1 MKAKAA
7 MEQTIH
13 GTSGLRPSI
22 SCQNRPMAVTLPFV
36 ADNVDRALLAE
47 LQRDGRQ
54 SVAELARRVH
64 MSNSAVAERI
74 RRLEEAGVIAGYRA
88 VVDPDR
94 LGYGIL
100 AFLRLRYPSSQYQ
113 PLHDLLADIPE
124 VVEAHHVTGDDC
136 FILKVVA
143 TSMRHL
149 EQVSGRVG
157 TLGSV
162 TTSVSYSSPFPT
174 RPIVP
179 PGE

>member
-1 MKAKAA
+1 
-7 MEQTIH
+7 
-13 GTSGLRPSI
+13 
-22 SCQNRPMAVTLPFV
+22 MAVTSPFV
-36 ADNVDRALLAE
+36 ADAVDRALLAE

-54 SVAELARRVH
+54 SIAELARTVH

-74 RRLEEAGVIAGYRA
+74 RRLEQAGVVSGYRA
-88 VVDPDR
+88 VVDPER

-100 AFLRLRYPSSQYQ
+100 AFLRLRYPSSQYK

-162 TTSVSYSSPFPT
+162 TTSVSYSSPVPA
-174 RPIVP
+174 RGIVP
-179 PGE
+179 PTE

>member
-1 MKAKAA
+1 
-7 MEQTIH
+7 
-13 GTSGLRPSI
+13 
-22 SCQNRPMAVTLPFV
+22 MAVNPPFEV
-36 ADNVDRALLAE
+36 DPVDRSLLAE

-54 SVAELARRVH
+54 SIAELARTVH
-64 MSNSAVAERI
+64 MSGSAVAERV

-88 VVDPDR
+88 LVDPER

-100 AFLRLRYPSSQYQ
+100 AFLRLRYPSSVYT
-113 PLHDLLADIPE
+113 PLHDLLAETPE

-149 EQVSGRVG
+149 ERVSGKVG

-162 TTSVSYSSPFPT
+162 TTSIAYSSPFPT
-174 RPIVP
+174 RAIEP
-179 PGE
+179 PHDR

>member
-1 MKAKAA
+1 M
-7 MEQTIH
+7 TV
-13 GTSGLRPSI
+13 TSTFAVDSTDRSI
-22 SCQNRPMAVTLPFV
+22 
-36 ADNVDRALLAE
+36 LAE

-54 SVAELARRVH
+54 SIAELARTVH
-64 MSNSAVAERI
+64 MSNSAVAERV
-74 RRLEEAGVIAGYRA
+74 RRLEEAGVITGYRA
-88 VVDPDR
+88 VIDPER

-100 AFLRLRYPSSQYQ
+100 AYLRLRYPSSQYK
-113 PLHDLLADIPE
+113 PLHDLLAEIPE

-149 EQVSGRVG
+149 EQISGRVG

-174 RPIVP
+174 RTIVP
-179 PGE
+179 PQP

>member
-1 MKAKAA
+1 M
-7 MEQTIH
+7 TV
-13 GTSGLRPSI
+13 TSTFAVDSTDRSI
-22 SCQNRPMAVTLPFV
+22 
-36 ADNVDRALLAE
+36 LAE

-54 SVAELARRVH
+54 SIAELARTVH
-64 MSNSAVAERI
+64 MSNSAVAERV
-74 RRLEEAGVIAGYRA
+74 RRLEEAGVITGYRA
-88 VVDPDR
+88 VIDPER

-100 AFLRLRYPSSQYQ
+100 AYLRLRYPSSKYK

-149 EQVSGRVG
+149 EQISGRVG

-174 RPIVP
+174 RTIVP
-179 PGE
+179 PQP

>member
-1 MKAKAA
+1 M
-7 MEQTIH
+7 TV
-13 GTSGLRPSI
+13 TSTFAVDSTDRSI
-22 SCQNRPMAVTLPFV
+22 
-36 ADNVDRALLAE
+36 LAE

-54 SVAELARRVH
+54 SIAELARTVH
-64 MSNSAVAERI
+64 MSNSAVAERV
-74 RRLEEAGVIAGYRA
+74 RRLEEAGVITGYRA
-88 VVDPDR
+88 VIDPER

-100 AFLRLRYPSSQYQ
+100 AYLRLRYPSSQYK
-113 PLHDLLADIPE
+113 PLHDLLAEIPE

-149 EQVSGRVG
+149 EQISGRVG

-174 RPIVP
+174 RTIVP
-179 PGE
+179 PQS

>member
-1 MKAKAA
+1 MGS
-7 MEQTIH
+7 EQTIH
-13 GTSGLRPSI
+13 GIRTPTPRFP
-22 SCQNRPMAVTLPFV
+22 CQNRAMTVNPPFE
-36 ADNVDRALLAE
+36 ADAVDRTLLAE

-54 SVAELARRVH
+54 SVAELARTVH

-74 RRLEEAGVIAGYRA
+74 RRLEEAGVISGYRA
-88 VVDPDR
+88 VVDPER

-100 AFLRLRYPSSQYQ
+100 AFLRLRYPSSQYT
-113 PLHDLLADIPE
+113 PLHELLAVTPE

-149 EQVSGRVG
+149 EQVSGTIG

-162 TTSVSYSSPFPT
+162 TTSIAYSSTVPT
-174 RPIVP
+174 RPIAP
-179 PGE
+179 PSHGPA

>member
-1 MKAKAA
+1 M
-7 MEQTIH
+7 TV
-13 GTSGLRPSI
+13 TS
-22 SCQNRPMAVTLPFV
+22 PFV
-36 ADNVDRALLAE
+36 ADTVDRALLAE

-54 SVAELARRVH
+54 SITELARTVH
-64 MSNSAVAERI
+64 MSNSAVAERV
-74 RRLEEAGVIAGYRA
+74 RRMEEAGVIQGYRA
-88 VVDPDR
+88 VVDPER

-100 AFLRLRYPSSQYQ
+100 AFLRLRYPSSVYK
-113 PLHDLLADIPE
+113 PLHDLLAETPE

-149 EQVSGRVG
+149 EQVSGKVG

-174 RPIVP
+174 RAIAAPN
-179 PGE
+179 E

>member
-1 MKAKAA
+1 M
-7 MEQTIH
+7 TV
-13 GTSGLRPSI
+13 TSTFAVDSTDRSI
-22 SCQNRPMAVTLPFV
+22 
-36 ADNVDRALLAE
+36 LAE

-54 SVAELARRVH
+54 SIAELARAVH
-64 MSNSAVAERI
+64 MSNSAVAERV
-74 RRLEEAGVIAGYRA
+74 RRLEEAGVITGYRA
-88 VVDPDR
+88 VVDPER

-100 AFLRLRYPSSQYQ
+100 AYLRLRYPSSQYK

-149 EQVSGRVG
+149 EQISGRVG

-162 TTSVSYSSPFPT
+162 TTSVSYSSPFPART
-174 RPIVP
+174 IVP
-179 PGE
+179 PQP

>member
-1 MKAKAA
+1 
-7 MEQTIH
+7 
-13 GTSGLRPSI
+13 
-22 SCQNRPMAVTLPFV
+22 MAVTSPFV
-36 ADNVDRALLAE
+36 ADNVDRVLLAE

-54 SVAELARRVH
+54 SIAELARTVH
-64 MSNSAVAERI
+64 MSNSAVAERL
-74 RRLEEAGVIAGYRA
+74 RRLEETGVIAGYRA
-88 VVDPDR
+88 VVDPER

-100 AFLRLRYPSSQYQ
+100 AYLRLRYPSSQYA
-113 PLHDLLADIPE
+113 PLHELLADIPE

-162 TTSVSYSSPFPT
+162 TTSVSYSSPIPT
-174 RPIVP
+174 RSIVP
-179 PGE
+179 PEQ

>member
-1 MKAKAA
+1 M
-7 MEQTIH
+7 TV
-13 GTSGLRPSI
+13 TSTLAVDSTDRSI
-22 SCQNRPMAVTLPFV
+22 
-36 ADNVDRALLAE
+36 LAE

-54 SVAELARRVH
+54 SIAELARTVH
-64 MSNSAVAERI
+64 MSNSAVAERV
-74 RRLEEAGVIAGYRA
+74 RRLEEAGVITGYRA
-88 VVDPDR
+88 VIDPER

-100 AFLRLRYPSSQYQ
+100 AYLRLRYPSSHYK
-113 PLHDLLADIPE
+113 PLHDLLAEIPE

-149 EQVSGRVG
+149 EQISGRVG

-174 RPIVP
+174 RTIVP
-179 PGE
+179 PPS

>member
-1 MKAKAA
+1 M
-7 MEQTIH
+7 TV
-13 GTSGLRPSI
+13 
-22 SCQNRPMAVTLPFV
+22 NRPFE
-36 ADNVDRALLAE
+36 ADAVDRALLAE

-54 SVAELARRVH
+54 SVAELARTVH

-74 RRLEEAGVIAGYRA
+74 RRLEEAGVISGYRA
-88 VVDPDR
+88 VVDPER

-100 AFLRLRYPSSQYQ
+100 AFLRLRYPSSQYT
-113 PLHDLLADIPE
+113 PLHELLAVTPE

-149 EQVSGRVG
+149 EQVSGTIG

-162 TTSVSYSSPFPT
+162 TTSIAYSSTVPT
-174 RPIVP
+174 RPIAP
-179 PGE
+179 PSHGPA

>member
-1 MKAKAA
+1 
-7 MEQTIH
+7 
-13 GTSGLRPSI
+13 
-22 SCQNRPMAVTLPFV
+22 MAVNSSFV
-36 ADNVDRALLAE
+36 ADATDRALLAE

-54 SVAELARRVH
+54 SIAELARTVH
-64 MSNSAVAERI
+64 MSNSAVAERV

-88 VVDPDR
+88 VVDPER

-100 AFLRLRYPSSQYQ
+100 AFLRLRYPSSQYG
-113 PLHDLLADIPE
+113 PLHELLADIPE
-124 VVEAHHVTGDDC
+124 VIEAHHVTGDDC

-143 TSMRHL
+143 TSMRDL

-162 TTSVSYSSPFPT
+162 TTSVAYSSPFPT

-179 PGE
+179 PGAE

>member
-1 MKAKAA
+1 MTVNPPYAA
-7 MEQTIH
+7 D
-13 GTSGLRPSI
+13 G
-22 SCQNRPMAVTLPFV
+22 
-36 ADNVDRALLAE
+36 VDRALLAE

-54 SVAELARRVH
+54 SIAELARTVH
-64 MSNSAVAERI
+64 MSNSAVAERV
-74 RRLEEAGVIAGYRA
+74 RRLEEAGVVSGYRA
-88 VVDPDR
+88 VVDPER

-100 AFLRLRYPSSQYQ
+100 AFLRLRYPSSQYK
-113 PLHDLLADIPE
+113 PLHDLLADTPE

-149 EQVSGRVG
+149 EQVSGTIG

-162 TTSVSYSSPFPT
+162 TTSIAYSSTVPT
-174 RPIVP
+174 RPIQP